1 MNTTFEAMSSKQ
13 LVAFYNNLCDR
24 PVKKFRDK
32 ATGVRKCQELS
43 EFALTIKSV
52 RNMVKSAEPLTSKL
66 NDSFNGEEP
75 VIPQVPTRRQA
86 MSSSLQLDR
95 TIMVYADDVHLGLFD
110 NVHQLWKAHPEWVTG
125 AQVDRLTRVLYNAAK
140 AGVKESVTI
149 NFRTFE
155 LAQSGL
161 KRNG

>member
-43 EFALTIKSV
+43 EFALTI
-52 RNMVKSAEPLTSKL
+52 RQGGKSAEPLTSKL

-75 VIPQVPTRRQA
+75 ISPQVLTRRQA
-86 MSSSLQLDR
+86 MSSSLKLDR
-95 TIMVYADDVHLGLFD
+95 TIMVYADDVHIGLFN
-110 NVHQLWKAHPEWVTG
+110 NVHQLWKAHPDWITG

-140 AGVKESVTI
+140 AGVRESVTI

>member
-13 LVAFYNNLCDR
+13 LVAFYNNLCDI

-43 EFALTIKSV
+43 EFALTIRQSG
-52 RNMVKSAEPLTSKL
+52 KSAEPLTSKL

-75 VIPQVPTRRQA
+75 ISPQVPTRRQA

-95 TIMVYADDVHLGLFD
+95 TIMVYADDVHIGLFN
-110 NVHQLWKAHPEWVTG
+110 NVHQLWKAHPDWITG

-140 AGVKESVTI
+140 AGVRESVTI

>member
-1 MNTTFEAMSSKQ
+1 MNTAFEAMSSKQ
-13 LVAFYNNLCDR
+13 LVAFYNNLCDT
-24 PVKKFRDK
+24 PIKKFRDK
-32 ATGVRKCQELS
+32 ATGVRKCQELA
-43 EFALTIKSV
+43 EFALTIKQGG
-52 RNMVKSAEPLTSKL
+52 KSAEPLTSKL

-75 VIPQVPTRRQA
+75 VNPQVPTRRQA

-95 TIMVYADDVHLGLFD
+95 TIMVYADDNHLGLFN

-140 AGVKESVTI
+140 AGIRESVTI

>member
-43 EFALTIKSV
+43 EFALTIKKSG
-52 RNMVKSAEPLTSKL
+52 KSAEPLTGKL

-75 VIPQVPTRRQA
+75 VNPQVPTRRQA

-95 TIMVYADDVHLGLFD
+95 TIMVYADDVHIGLFN
-110 NVHQLWKAHPEWVTG
+110 NVHQLWKAHPDWITG

-140 AGVKESVTI
+140 AGVRESVTI

>member
-43 EFALTIKSV
+43 EFALTIRQSG
-52 RNMVKSAEPLTSKL
+52 KSAEPLTSKL

-75 VIPQVPTRRQA
+75 ISPQVLTRRQA

-95 TIMVYADDVHLGLFD
+95 TIMVYDDDDMHIGLFN
-110 NVHQLWKAHPEWVTG
+110 NVHQLWKAHPDWITG
-125 AQVDRLTRVLYNAAK
+125 AQVDRLTRVLYSAAK
-140 AGVKESVTI
+140 AGVRESVTI